1 MISNFINTDIKNE
14 GLSLKD
20 VFGTDFGINIDGRIN
35 ITQDNALKNSDIVYS
50 CVNYIVSTIAKMP
63 ITLYRDVNNS
73 KTKINNELSYLLKT
87 RPNQYTSSVDFIQ
100 TMVANMLI
108 YGNSFAKIVT
118 NRGTVKELIIL
129 EPSVTK
135 LEKINNR
142 WVILTTIDNKQETLN
157 YNSVI
162 HIKDLCNNGI
172 KGISRLESLKAKL
185 DNKANSDK
193 MLSDYMCEGG
203 GVKGVLTVPVDD
215 EDAKQNIKDSFN
227 RILRS
232 KKDGVAVLNE
242 EFKYTNIDTMSMADI
257 EFVNNIKLTKEDIIS
272 MFNINPALLGMSEKA
287 TNSNMMQM
295 VYQFIQSLIPL
306 LNKIEM
312 EFNYKLLNQKERLD
326 HYFKFNMESAL
337 RGDYNER
344 GDFYVKMFRN
354 GFLNQNEVRA
364 LEERNGIGDVGDI
377 FYRDLNLV
385 NCEYADKYQLAMSGA
400 TDKTE

>member
-1 MISNFINTDIKNE
+1 MISNFINTNIKNE

-35 ITQDNALKNSDIVYS
+35 ITKDNALKNSDIVYA
-50 CVNYIVSTIAKMP
+50 CVNYISSTIAKMP

-118 NRGTVKELIIL
+118 NKGTVKELIIL

-135 LEKINNR
+135 LEKVKNK
-142 WVILTTIDNKQETLN
+142 WVVITTIDNKQETLN

-162 HIKDLCNNGI
+162 HIKDLCNDGI
-172 KGISRLESLKAKL
+172 KGISRLDSLKAKL

-272 MFNINPALLGMSEKA
+272 VFNINPALLGMSEKA

-306 LNKIEM
+306 LNKVEM
-312 EFNYKLLNQKERLD
+312 EFNYKLLNQKDRLD
-326 HYFKFNMESAL
+326 YYFKFNMESAL

-400 TDKTE
+400 DRKTE

>member
-1 MISNFINTDIKNE
+1 MISNFINTNIKNE
-14 GLSLKD
+14 GLSLTD
-20 VFGTDFGINIDGRIN
+20 VFGTDFGISIDGRIN
-35 ITQDNALKNSDIVYS
+35 ITKDNALKNSDIVYS
-50 CVNYIVSTIAKMP
+50 CVNYIASTIAKMP
-63 ITLYRDVNNS
+63 ITLYKDVNNS

-118 NRGTVKELIIL
+118 NKGTVKELIIL
-129 EPSVTK
+129 EPSVTR
-135 LEKINNR
+135 LEKIKNK
-142 WVILTTIDNKQETLN
+142 WVVLTTIDNKQETLN
-157 YNSVI
+157 YNSVV
-162 HIKDLCNNGI
+162 HIKDLCSNGV
-172 KGISRLESLKAKL
+172 KGISRLDSLKAKL

-203 GVKGVLTVPVDD
+203 GVKGVITAPVDD

-232 KKDGVAVLNE
+232 KKDGVAVLND

-312 EFNYKLLNQKERLD
+312 EFNYKLLNQKDRLD
-326 HYFKFNMESAL
+326 NYFKFNMESAL

-354 GFLNQNEVRA
+354 GFFNQNEVRA
-364 LEERNGIGDVGDI
+364 LEERNGIGSVGDI

-385 NCEYADKYQLAMSGA
+385 NCEYADKYQLSMAGA
-400 TDKTE
+400 EKTE